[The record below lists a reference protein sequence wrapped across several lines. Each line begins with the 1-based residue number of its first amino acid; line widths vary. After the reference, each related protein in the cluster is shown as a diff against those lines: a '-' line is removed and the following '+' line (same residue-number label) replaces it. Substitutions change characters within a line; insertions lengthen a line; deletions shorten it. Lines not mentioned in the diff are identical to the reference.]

1 MQNIKWSAIESFINV
16 FIGFLIAQLLILYL
30 LPLWD
35 SKSLTLKDSIQIS
48 AIFTSI
54 SFIRGFIFRRLFNK
68 VHKK

>member
-1 MQNIKWSAIESFINV
+1 MQNIESFINV